1 MYMTNHDD
9 TRAMSFRPY
18 CVMCGVWT
26 DHGFECFSNASLLL
40 RHDVADD
47 PEGGVE
53 IRDEEEDGI
62 QHADQ
67 IEEVAL
73 ALGMVR
79 ECYSTQHMT

>member
-1 MYMTNHDD
+1 
-9 TRAMSFRPY
+9 
-18 CVMCGVWT
+18 MCGVWT

-53 IRDEEEDGI
+53 VGDEEEDGI

-79 ECYSTQHMT
+79 SVTQYTTTQHSTHMT

>member
-1 MYMTNHDD
+1 
-9 TRAMSFRPY
+9 
-18 CVMCGVWT
+18 MCGEWT
-26 DHGFECFSNASLLL
+26 DHGFECFSNASLRL

-53 IRDEEEDGI
+53 VGDEEEDGI

-73 ALGMVR
+73 ALVIVR
-79 ECYSTQHMT
+79 DVTQHMT